1 MGQTVYRAKE
11 DPTYQKVYI
20 DAEQWEERPNPNAP
34 DGPGIRYFYVHG
46 GFRDEEKDR
55 NIKFSFCFPEKEA
68 YRGRF
73 FQYLCP
79 FPGPDEEM
87 AGLKHTGED
96 DAIAFALSNGADSG
110 ISSSK

>member
-87 AGLKHTGED
+87 AGGKRDGV
-96 DAIAFALSNGADSG
+96 
-110 ISSSK
+110 